1 MDENSNHFGGF
12 VKKKKQKNKQM
23 KPYQIKW
30 FVGKNW
36 IGFHSKWISKI
47 RIYAGYNINVIK

>member
-1 MDENSNHFGGF
+1 MEENLNHFGGF
-12 VKKKKQKNKQM
+12 VKKNKKQM

-47 RIYAGYNINVIK
+47 HIYAGYNINIIK